1 MQIVNHPRL
10 VLTPAQN
17 LLIQEL
23 VQKAVDKGFGECS
36 WLGFGKP
43 DQQDF
48 IFIDEIHTPA
58 QENTSGNSEMDE
70 EDVHRICMDM
80 VDKGLRLLWWGH
92 SHARMQTFFSGT
104 DESTW
109 KMFTSAK
116 PPLFF
121 ATVHNYKK
129 EATYDRMYWKDLDL
143 KGSGQLIYVI
153 PPALDEDEVESHM
166 ANWRKPK
173 RGSWPRY
180 TSGKA
185 LPGGKASGS
194 ASGTNK
200 QQPGHGKKRRKK
212 SFQSSS
218 TKTSGGKAI
227 VWSPLVH
234 DGAETENFFQMPQA
248 FLAPDAVE
256 GQILGRICDECDM
269 LQVATIEEARLNDTH
284 SCSICHHEQPVSNR
298 IFKSPN
304 NVAKLVDDFKKL
316 VS

>member
-1 MQIVNHPRL
+1 M
-10 VLTPAQN
+10 LTPQQD

-23 VQKAVDKGFGECS
+23 VKNAVDKGFGECS

-43 DQQDF
+43 DQEDY

-80 VDKGLRLLWWGH
+80 VEKGLRLLWWGH

-104 DESTW
+104 DETTW

-116 PPLFF
+116 PPLFL

-129 EATYDRMYWKDLDL
+129 EATYDRMYWNGLDL
-143 KGSGQLIYVI
+143 KGNGELIYVI
-153 PPALDEDEVESHM
+153 PPVLEKDQLEAHM

-173 RGSWPRY
+173 RGNWPGYRA
-180 TSGKA
+180 GKA
-185 LPGGKASGS
+185 LPGGKPSGS
-194 ASGTNK
+194 ASGTTK
-200 QQPGHGKKRRKK
+200 PARGAGKKRRKK
-212 SFQSSS
+212 SSRSSS
-218 TKTSGGKAI
+218 SKMSGGKAV
-227 VWSPLVH
+227 VWSPLYH
-234 DGAETENFFQMPQA
+234 DGEDTKNFFQLPDEY
-248 FLAPDAVE
+248 LAPDAAP
-256 GQILGRICDECDM
+256 GQIIGRICDKCLM
-269 LQVATIEEARLNDTH
+269 LQVATLSEARLNDTH
-284 SCSICHHEQPVSNR
+284 SCSICHHEQKVSPR

-304 NVAKLVDDFKKL
+304 NVAKLVNDFQKL